1 MWLQFVRPSQT
12 YFSKESLPNLDP
24 SRHIICRQK
33 LLHRTTV
40 LCINVKDI
48 HLGEAGN
55 TDSLKLTARRWNR
68 PGPAI
73 KVVFQPS
80 IFRSV
85 VQGRVFA
92 TAICTRSSKVSLE
105 SWCSKVQI
113 VKILTSPKS
122 TVQVYSDAYNTS
134 GDTIILTDSNCK
146 VCMCFAAW
154 DRLPPSQHPFG
165 LNNHRRPSEACCTE
179 PSTFYQ
185 KAEVFKCIHLWLLA
199 SQNLRHPTE
208 MWTVRQQSPSVPN
221 LPPKDPMASILNTN
235 LWVCFKTD
243 RLHIAYNGM
252 SFYSLTNPTDCIS
265 FSSQLSATQRNFNV
279 SGAGPTISL
288 LLRMASWP
296 PSAPNANAD
305 ILKVSRMRLKLA
317 AGDPPSHSKS
327 TSVSKHIAD
336 IPSGPSMMNAFVKR
350 FSLFHLLASIIC
362 WVGDKDCSAP
372 KPARIFAMCS
382 SSKKTNNTRGFGSM
396 SPRRPEGFHS
406 TFHTRSPSAGTVSS
420 LTVMSGSLSASC
432 MAWKAVVFA
441 EQCTG
446 ALFSFKHI
454 SFGCNS
460 CATRGRWWGGGGGG
474 GLGLGWWW
482 GRGSKDPQAAAMASR
497 GGCCLE
503 PNELPLDSLYIADFA
518 DLLWI

>member
-1 MWLQFVRPSQT
+1 MGSAT
-12 YFSKESLPNLDP
+12 SLAAPFLD
-24 SRHIICRQK
+24 S
-33 LLHRTTV
+33 
-40 LCINVKDI
+40 
-48 HLGEAGN
+48 
-55 TDSLKLTARRWNR
+55 
-68 PGPAI
+68 
-73 KVVFQPS
+73 
-80 IFRSV
+80 
-85 VQGRVFA
+85 
-92 TAICTRSSKVSLE
+92 
-105 SWCSKVQI
+105 
-113 VKILTSPKS
+113 
-122 TVQVYSDAYNTS
+122 
-134 GDTIILTDSNCK
+134 TIIAGLQKHVAQN
-146 VCMCFAAW
+146 
-154 DRLPPSQHPFG
+154 LPPSTKKQKYSNAFTSDFLQVKISGIP
-165 LNNHRRPSEACCTE
+165 LQCELQDNNLQACVI
-179 PSTFYQ
+179 YLQ
-185 KAEVFKCIHLWLLA
+185 KIQRHLF
-199 SQNLRHPTE
+199 
-208 MWTVRQQSPSVPN
+208 WTQICEFV
-221 LPPKDPMASILNTN
+221 I
-235 LWVCFKTD
+235 VCFKTD

-252 SFYSLTNPTDCIS
+252 SFFSLTNPADCIS

-382 SSKKTNNTRGFGSM
+382 SSKKTNNARGFGSM

-406 TFHTRSPSAGTVSS
+406 TFHTRSPSVGTVSS

-432 MAWKAVVFA
+432 MAWKAVAFA

-460 CATRGRWWGGGGGG
+460 CATRGRWWGGG

-503 PNELPLDSLYIADFA
+503 PNELPLHSLYIDDFA
-518 DLLWI
+518 NLLWI